1 MNKLRNK
8 VTLIGNVGEKPEIT
22 ELENDN
28 KVARLSF
35 ATNEHYKNAKG
46 EKVTRTQ
53 WHTLIAWGKVAGIVE
68 KLVNKGQELAIEGR
82 LTYRTYEDKEN
93 VKRQVTEIVLSEIL
107 LLGKAK
113 KNQDENENAL

>member
-8 VTLIGNVGEKPEIT
+8 VILIGNVGEKPEIT
-22 ELENDN
+22 ELGNDN

-46 EKVTRTQ
+46 EKITRTE

-68 KLVNKGQELAIEGR
+68 KLVTKGQELAIEGK
-82 LTYRTYEDKEN
+82 LTYRTYQDKEN
-93 VKRQVTEIVLSEIL
+93 VKRQVTEIVLSEML

-113 KNQDENENAL
+113 KNQDDDENAL